1 MAEWREKKTKFNF
14 LTFIV
19 VFVFI
24 AIVTITIIKL
34 IKGGNTDLK
43 TGEITYDK
51 SLLEEEKDYFQK
63 KIGDK
68 KFTKDLKIS
77 ARFTYNGEELKENEI
92 IYKEYVPTVGFNQ
105 GTLNISMAEAEAID
119 KPISAITTN
128 CSNAS
133 AETNCVQ
140 EYKPEAL
147 DWVEISHL
155 TAGRRV
161 VSIDNNYYLDG
172 DPKSGLL
179 RVVTFETEDF
189 DEVKD
194 IAKADTKPINTSN
207 TLSFAQTG
215 VNAISR
221 AMLLDSSRFSNYGAY
236 FAEKISDFLLKK
248 DLTHISSEVSYHDGC
263 RGGRDT
269 MTLCSDWRTLDS
281 IKALGTD
288 IVELTGNHNNNYG
301 ADDNIATI
309 NKYHEL
315 GWATVGGG
323 INETEAKKP
332 LRIESAKTESNDY
345 TTLQNKKGANITFIA
360 VNQSTS
366 TVGNGELASGDQPG
380 ANGYDEATVNAQIT
394 AAKERG
400 DFILVDIQFSECYCY
415 PNEGQ
420 EDYEC
425 DSPIPGQA
433 DFFRSFIDRG
443 ADMVV
448 GTQAHQPQTFELY
461 NGKPIYYGLGNLMF
475 DQTYWPGTE
484 RSLILTHYFV
494 DGKYVQT
501 RISPTVYDKSYQPA
515 LMDEASAESY
525 VTRLIN
531 ATK

>member
-14 LTFIV
+14 LTFVV
-19 VFVFI
+19 VFIFI

-68 KFTKDLKIS
+68 KFAKDLKIS
-77 ARFTYNGEELKENEI
+77 ARYAYNGGDLKANEI
-92 IYKEYVPTVGFNQ
+92 IYREYVPATNFNQ
-105 GTLNISMAEAEAID
+105 GILNITMAEAEAIK
-119 KPISAITTN
+119 KPAQSIATN
-128 CSNAS
+128 CTNAS
-133 AETNCVQ
+133 AETNCID
-140 EYKPEAL
+140 ESKAEGL
-147 DWVEISHL
+147 RWIETSKL
-155 TAGRRV
+155 TAEDRV

-172 DPKSGLL
+172 DPNSGLL
-179 RVVTFETEDF
+179 RIITFETENF
-189 DEVKD
+189 DEIKD
-194 IAKADTKPINTSN
+194 IAVTDAKLLNTN
-207 TLSFAQTG
+207 KTLSFAQTG

-269 MTLCSDWRTLDS
+269 MVLCADWRTLDS
-281 IKALGTD
+281 VKALGTD

-380 ANGYDEATVNAQIT
+380 ANGYDEATASAQIT

-400 DFILVDIQFSECYCY
+400 DFVLVDIQFSECYCY

-494 DGKYVQT
+494 DGKYIQT
-501 RISPTVYDKSYQPA
+501 RISPTVYDKAYQPA
-515 LMDEASAESY
+515 LMDEANAESY

>member
-14 LTFIV
+14 LTFIL

-24 AIVTITIIKL
+24 VIVTITVIKL
-34 IKGGNTDLK
+34 VKGGNVDIK
-43 TGEITYDK
+43 AGEVTYDE
-51 SLLEEEKDYFQK
+51 SLLEEEKTYFK
-63 KIGDK
+63 EKIGDK
-68 KFTKDLKIS
+68 KFAKDLKIT
-77 ARFTYNGEELKENEI
+77 ARFAYNGEDLKENEI
-92 IYKEYVPTVGFNQ
+92 IYKEYVPTIGFNQ
-105 GTLNISMAEAEAID
+105 GTLNITMAEAEAIK
-119 KPISAITTN
+119 KPVSSIATN
-128 CSNAS
+128 CANKP
-133 AETNCVQ
+133 ETNCIQ
-140 EYKPEAL
+140 EHEPNAL
-147 DWVEISHL
+147 DWTEVSSL
-155 TAGRRV
+155 TANRRV
-161 VSIDNNYYLDG
+161 VSIDNKYYLDG
-172 DPKSGLL
+172 DPNSGLL
-179 RVVTFETEDF
+179 RIVTFETENF
-189 DEVKD
+189 DEVKE
-194 IAKADTKPINTSN
+194 IAVSDTTPISKEN

-221 AMLLDSSRFSNYGAY
+221 AMLLNSTLFSSYGAY
-236 FAEKISDFLLKK
+236 FAEKISSFLIKN

-281 IKALGTD
+281 IKALGTN

-301 ADDNIATI
+301 AEDNIATI

-315 GWATVGGG
+315 GWSTVGGG
-323 INETEAKKP
+323 INETEARKP
-332 LRIESAKTESNDY
+332 LRIESKKTESDKY
-345 TTLQNKKGANITFIA
+345 TTRQNTKGANITFIA

-380 ANGYDEATVNAQIT
+380 ANGYDEAIVNEQIK

-400 DFILVDIQFSECYCY
+400 DFVLVDVQFAECYCY

-425 DSPIPGQA
+425 DSPISGQA
-433 DFFRSFIDRG
+433 SFFRSFIDRG

-494 DGKYVQT
+494 NGKYVQT
-501 RISPTVYDKSYQPA
+501 RISPTVYDASYQPA
-515 LMDEASAESY
+515 LMDESSAESY